1 MLHVLR
7 IIFCS
12 LLSWLLIA
20 GGITLYI
27 LLVKETDSPWFVTF
41 HYALDIFVV
50 WLIFDQYFRRF
61 EHYSAIGTMIIALI
75 FLNLIE
81 YFFWK
86 FFYKGP
92 LELINFT
99 HFFVPLILVGVT
111 IYLIGRQ
118 YKHVK

>member
-92 LELINFT
+92 LALINFT
-99 HFFVPLILVGVT
+99 HFLVPVILIGVT
-111 IYLIGRQ
+111 IYLIGKQ
-118 YKHVK
+118 YKHIK

>member
-7 IIFCS
+7 IICCS
-12 LLSWLLIA
+12 LISWILIA

-27 LLVKETDSPWFVTF
+27 LLVKETNSPWFVTF

-50 WLIFDQYFRRF
+50 WLIFDQYFRKF
-61 EHYSAIGTMIIALI
+61 DHYPALGTMIIALI
-75 FLNLIE
+75 WLTVIE
-81 YFFWK
+81 FIFWK
-86 FFYKGP
+86 YIYKGS

-99 HFFVPLILVGVT
+99 HFFVPMILVGVT
-111 IYLIGRQ
+111 IYLVGRQ